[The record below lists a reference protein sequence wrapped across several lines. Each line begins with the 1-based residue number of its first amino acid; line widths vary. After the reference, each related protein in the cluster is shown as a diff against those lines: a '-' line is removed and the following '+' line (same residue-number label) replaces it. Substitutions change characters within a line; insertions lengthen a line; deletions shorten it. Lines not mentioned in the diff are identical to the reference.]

1 MKRLILA
8 LILLVVV
15 LITGC
20 ADAGRRD
27 QDKKSVHGPAVT
39 LGIERIGE
47 YEQLFAGK
55 RVGLITNQ
63 TGVDSK
69 LRSSE
74 DILLAHTDLT
84 GIFVPEHG
92 LFGAVAAGDDVD
104 GAEYKGVK
112 VYSLYG
118 AARRPTPAMLDAIDV
133 MTVDIQEW
141 VPGIILMFQLWPM
154 LWKNVLKPVKSLLFS
169 TVPTRLGD

>member
-1 MKRLILA
+1 MIFCGKIPKFGGFLLMKRLILA

-112 VYSLYG
+112 SVWSG
-118 AARRPTPAMLDAIDV
+118 KTANAGNAGCDRCDDC
-133 MTVDIQEW
+133 
-141 VPGIILMFQLWPM
+141 
-154 LWKNVLKPVKSLLFS
+154 
-169 TVPTRLGD
+169 

>member
-27 QDKKSVHGPAVT
+27 QDKKSVHSPAVT

-74 DILLAHTDLT
+74 RDFCA
-84 GIFVPEHG
+84 GAWFV
-92 LFGAVAAGDDVD
+92 
-104 GAEYKGVK
+104 
-112 VYSLYG
+112 
-118 AARRPTPAMLDAIDV
+118 RRR
-133 MTVDIQEW
+133 
-141 VPGIILMFQLWPM
+141 GC
-154 LWKNVLKPVKSLLFS
+154 
-169 TVPTRLGD
+169 RRRCGRR

>member
-27 QDKKSVHGPAVT
+27 QDKKSVHSPAVT

-112 VYSLYG
+112 VWSG
-118 AARRPTPAMLDAIDV
+118 KTANAGDAGFDRC
-133 MTVDIQEW
+133 D
-141 VPGIILMFQLWPM
+141 
-154 LWKNVLKPVKSLLFS
+154 
-169 TVPTRLGD
+169 DC

>member
-1 MKRLILA
+1 MIFCGKIPKFGGFLLMKRLILA

-20 ADAGRRD
+20 ADAGRRG
-27 QDKKSVHGPAVT
+27 QDKKSVHGPTVT

-74 DILLAHTDLT
+74 DILLAQTDLT

-118 AARRPTPAMLDAIDV
+118 ATRRPTPAIYLCFNYGLCYGRMC
-133 MTVDIQEW
+133 
-141 VPGIILMFQLWPM
+141 
-154 LWKNVLKPVKSLLFS
+154 
-169 TVPTRLGD
+169 

>member
-1 MKRLILA
+1 MTVFDDFLRKNSKIWRLFINET
-8 LILLVVV
+8 IDTGIDLLVVV

-47 YEQLFAGK
+47 YGQLFAGK

-74 DILLAHTDLT
+74 DILLAQTDLT

-118 AARRPTPAMLDAIDV
+118 ATRRPTPAMLDRS
-133 MTVDIQEW
+133 M
-141 VPGIILMFQLWPM
+141 
-154 LWKNVLKPVKSLLFS
+154 
-169 TVPTRLGD
+169 